1 MKQLKGIIIVGILF
15 LKLGLNAQVV
25 SFNKELLS
33 TNDKDIQQIIELWK
47 SNVNDNIK
55 SFVLKNNSIVAKHW
69 SADEVNLGWIDI
81 AKDNI
86 SSTVPIYLYGETITF
101 DILRKNNDLFEIKSL
116 ILQADST
123 SKNIIAIFKTN
134 ALRTGEGFKLS
145 NYFYQ
150 NKKSLNSFKTK
161 HLDYY
166 FDSAYKFN
174 NNIAKETS
182 DFYDKLTVTYGIE
195 PKTRI
200 TYIVGLDLDNA
211 NKLIGLDFTI
221 RKGDSHY
228 AAYFLNNH
236 GIIVSSIINHKHEI
250 THSIFEKAFPNA
262 HRIFQE
268 GIATYYGGSS
278 GKEYAYHKEKL
289 KEFILKSSTIELGKI
304 WDLEFYDEINKTNYF
319 YSLGGVLIEMA
330 YEKGGEKKVL
340 ELFNTPSDDLKA
352 ILSETLD
359 LNDNNFYEKIKNH
372 LIK

>member
-1 MKQLKGIIIVGILF
+1 MKQLKGFIIVGILF

-55 SFVLKNNSIVAKHW
+55 SFVLKNNGIVAKHW

-101 DILRKNNDLFEIKSL
+101 DISRESNDLFEIKSL

-123 SKNIIAIFKTN
+123 SKSIIAIFKTY
-134 ALRTGEGFKLS
+134 ALRTSEGFKLS

-150 NKKSLNSFKTK
+150 NKKNLNSFKTK

-166 FDSAYKFN
+166 FDSTYKFN

-211 NKLIGLDFTI
+211 NKLLGFDFTI

-250 THSIFEKAFPNA
+250 AHSIFEKAFPRA
-262 HRIFQE
+262 QRIFQE

-278 GKEYAYHKEKL
+278 GKEFGYHKEKL
-289 KEFILKSSTIELGKI
+289 KEFILKNPTIKLEKI
-304 WDLEFYDEINKTNYF
+304 WDLEFFDEKNKTNYF
-319 YSLGGVLIEMA
+319 YSLGGVLIEMV
-330 YEKGGEKKVL
+330 YEKGGEKKVV
-340 ELFNTPSDDLKA
+340 ELFNTSSDDLNV
-352 ILSETLD
+352 ILNETLD
-359 LNDNNFYEKIKNH
+359 VNDNNFYEKLKNH